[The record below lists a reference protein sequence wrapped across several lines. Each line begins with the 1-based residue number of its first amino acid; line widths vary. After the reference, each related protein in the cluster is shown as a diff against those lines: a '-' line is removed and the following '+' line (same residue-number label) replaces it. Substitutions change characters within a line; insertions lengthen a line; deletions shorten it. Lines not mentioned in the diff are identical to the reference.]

1 MQVVEQAW
9 QLQVQGGYM
18 WRFHLKLKNICKC
31 LSFWSKNSIGN
42 IFDKTKELHNMLE
55 TLEERCLNDNSE
67 SNRMEYNNVNAQLI
81 RHIKNEE
88 SFWRQKVGLKWFTD
102 GDNNTRFFH
111 SVIISKRKKLQLTR
125 VKK

>member
-1 MQVVEQAW
+1 M
-9 QLQVQGGYM
+9 
-18 WRFHLKLKNICKC
+18 
-31 LSFWSKNSIGN
+31 SFLLSKNSIGN

>member
-18 WRFHLKLKNICKC
+18 WRFHLKLKNICKS
-31 LSFWSKNSIGN
+31 LSFWPKNSIGN